1 MIRFV
6 IVIFIILL
14 ILFILRSRSSKI
26 GNISKKNY
34 RLIIISI
41 LVLAFLIVIATSG
54 RFLLPQLLQ
63 FVKIGLPFLT
73 KFIGL

>member
-6 IVIFIILL
+6 VVILIIIL
-14 ILFILRSRSSKI
+14 ILFILRSRSPRI

-54 RFLLPQLLQ
+54 RFILPQLLQ

-73 KFIGL
+73 KFIGI

>member
-6 IVIFIILL
+6 IVILIILL
-14 ILFILRSRSSKI
+14 ILFILRSRSPRI

-41 LVLAFLIVIATSG
+41 IVLAVLIVIATSG

-73 KFIGL
+73 KFIGI

>member
-1 MIRFV
+1 MIRFI
-6 IVIFIILL
+6 IVIFLILM
-14 ILFILRSRSSKI
+14 ILFILRSRSAKV

-41 LVLAFLIVIATSG
+41 LVLAFLIVISTSG

-63 FVKIGLPFLT
+63 FVKLGLPFLT

>member
-6 IVIFIILL
+6 IVILIILL

-54 RFLLPQLLQ
+54 RFILPQLLQ
-63 FVKIGLPFLT
+63 LVKIGLPFLT
-73 KFIGL
+73 KFIGI

>member
-1 MIRFV
+1 MIRFI
-6 IVIFIILL
+6 IVVLLILL
-14 ILFILRSRSSKI
+14 ILFILRSRSTKI

-41 LVLAFLIVIATSG
+41 LVLALLIVIATSG

-73 KFIGL
+73 KFIGI

>member
-6 IVIFIILL
+6 IVILLILF

-26 GNISKKNY
+26 GNLSKKNHK
-34 RLIIISI
+34 LIIISI

>member
-6 IVIFIILL
+6 IVILIILL
-14 ILFILRSRSSKI
+14 ILFILRSKSAKI

-41 LVLAFLIVIATSG
+41 LVLGLLILIATSG
-54 RFLLPQLLQ
+54 RFILPQLLQ
-63 FVKIGLPFLT
+63 LIKIGIPLLT
-73 KFIGL
+73 KFIGV

>member
-1 MIRFV
+1 MIRFI
-6 IVIFIILL
+6 IVVLLIVL
-14 ILFILRSRSSKI
+14 ILFILRSRSTKI

>member
-1 MIRFV
+1 MIRFI
-6 IVIFIILL
+6 IVILLILM
-14 ILFILRSRSSKI
+14 ILFILRSRSTKV

-34 RLIIISI
+34 RLIVISI
-41 LVLAFLIVIATSG
+41 LVLAFLIIIATSG

-73 KFIGL
+73 KFIGI

>member
-6 IVIFIILL
+6 IVILIILL
-14 ILFILRSRSSKI
+14 ILFILRSRSSTI

-34 RLIIISI
+34 KLIIISI

-54 RFLLPQLLQ
+54 RFILPQLLQ

>member
-1 MIRFV
+1 MIRFI
-6 IVIFIILL
+6 IVVLLILL
-14 ILFILRSRSSKI
+14 ILFILRSRSTKI

-41 LVLAFLIVIATSG
+41 LVFAFLIVIATSG

>member
-6 IVIFIILL
+6 IVILIILL
-14 ILFILRSRSSKI
+14 ILFILRSRSSRI

-54 RFLLPQLLQ
+54 RFILPHLLQ

-73 KFIGL
+73 KFIGI

>member
-6 IVIFIILL
+6 IVIVIILL
-14 ILFILRSRSSKI
+14 ILFILRSRSSRI

-54 RFLLPQLLQ
+54 RFILPQLLQ

>member
-6 IVIFIILL
+6 IVILIILL
-14 ILFILRSRSSKI
+14 ILFILRSRSSII

-34 RLIIISI
+34 KLIIISI
-41 LVLAFLIVIATSG
+41 LVIAFLIVIATSG
-54 RFLLPQLLQ
+54 RFILPQLLQ

-73 KFIGL
+73 KFIGI

>member
-1 MIRFV
+1 MIRFI
-6 IVIFIILL
+6 IVVLLILL
-14 ILFILRSRSSKI
+14 ILFILRSRSTKI

-41 LVLAFLIVIATSG
+41 LVLTFLIVLATSG

>member
-6 IVIFIILL
+6 IVILIVLL
-14 ILFILRSRSSKI
+14 ISFILRSRSSKI
-26 GNISKKNY
+26 GNINKKNY

-41 LVLAFLIVIATSG
+41 IVLAFLILIATSG

>member
-6 IVIFIILL
+6 IVILIILL
-14 ILFILRSRSSKI
+14 ILFILRSRSAKI
-26 GNISKKNY
+26 GKISKQNY

-63 FVKIGLPFLT
+63 FVKISLPFLT
-73 KFIGL
+73 KFIGI

>member
-6 IVIFIILL
+6 IVILIILL
-14 ILFILRSRSSKI
+14 ILFILRSRSSTI
-26 GNISKKNY
+26 GNISKKKY

-54 RFLLPQLLQ
+54 RFILPQLLQ
-63 FVKIGLPFLT
+63 FVKLGLPFLT
-73 KFIGL
+73 KFIGI